1 VRSELIDGMRIATW
15 NVNSVNAR
23 LPTVLDVLREVDA
36 DVWCLQ
42 EIKCVDEKFPREDIE
57 ALGFNVAVYGQKTY
71 NGVAI
76 LSKYPLS
83 DEIRGLEGEPEDEQS
98 RYLEA
103 LVECSRP
110 IRVAAIYL
118 PNGNPRPG
126 EKYDYKLRWMDRL
139 NARAAELLRLEEPVV
154 LAGDYNCIPRDEDC
168 WDPRVWAEDAL
179 AHPDTRA
186 AFRRLLHLGYADAFM
201 ARDGRAHQYTFWDYQ
216 AGSWQRG
223 WGIRIDHL
231 VCSPHAADR
240 LQSVDIFKDARSREK
255 PSDHVPV
262 IASFAD

>member
-1 VRSELIDGMRIATW
+1 MKIATW

-23 LPTVLDVLREVDA
+23 LPTVLEVLGAVEA

-42 EIKCVDEKFPREDIE
+42 ELKCIDEKFPREE
-57 ALGFNVAVYGQKTY
+57 LEGLGFNCAVFGQKTY

-76 LSKYPLS
+76 LSKFPIS
-83 DEIRGLEGEPEDEQS
+83 DEKRHLDGEPEDEQS
-98 RYLEA
+98 RYLEVLIEA
-103 LVECSRP
+103 P
-110 IRVAAIYL
+110 KPMRVASIYL

-139 NARAAELLRLEEPVV
+139 IARAAELLEHEEPVV

-179 AHPDTRA
+179 AYPPTRER
-186 AFRRLLHLGYADAFM
+186 FRKLQWLGYTEAFM
-201 ARDGRAHQYTFWDYQ
+201 ASDARIQQYTFWDYQ
-216 AGSWQRG
+216 AGAWQKDH
-223 WGIRIDHL
+223 GIRIDHL
-231 VCSPHAADR
+231 LCSPQAADR
-240 LQSVDIFKDARSREK
+240 LEGVSIYRAARALEK

-262 IASFAD
+262 IASFRD

>member
-1 VRSELIDGMRIATW
+1 MKIASW

-23 LPTVLDVLREVDA
+23 LPVVIDVLKAVDA

-42 EIKCVDEKFPREDIE
+42 EIKCVDEKFPRAEIE
-57 ALGFNVAVYGQKTY
+57 ALGLNCAVFGQKTY

-76 LSKYPLS
+76 LSKFRIS
-83 DEIRGLEGEPEDEQS
+83 DEIRNLEGEAGDEQS

-103 LVECSRP
+103 LIESPRP
-110 IRVAAIYL
+110 VRVASVYL

-139 NARAAELLRLEEPVV
+139 IRRAGDLLKHEEPVV

-168 WDPRVWAEDAL
+168 WDQRVWAEDAL
-179 AHPDTRA
+179 AYPATRER
-186 AFRRLLHLGYADAFM
+186 FRRLQWLGYTDAFM
-201 ARDGRAHQYTFWDYQ
+201 AYDGRAHQYTFWDYQ
-216 AGSWQRG
+216 AGAWQKD

-231 VCSPHAADR
+231 MCSPQAADR
-240 LQSVDIFKDARSREK
+240 LQSISIYRAARGMDTHGK
-255 PSDHVPV
+255 PSDHVPIV
-262 IASFAD
+262 AEFAD